1 MSREAESVTLDIQD
15 LGLWRIDSA
24 GTSQKSWRLKPTPQ
38 ENWTTAPRQGL
49 SEHSTALQE
58 TPAEL
63 SSKIAAL
70 FVAAKDQYF
79 EDGMEN
85 EFSRELTAL
94 IAAYGNMVVHELAYL
109 VLFEKVNA
117 EVASEA
123 LRWLGNMPPGVSSN
137 FRLWLLERSL
147 LCSAAIVRD
156 GAILGL
162 ASLDDPRAIPYIK
175 RAIEREQCEELHK
188 NMEQVL
194 VQLERGRECRLC

>member
-1 MSREAESVTLDIQD
+1 MSREAESVTLDIHD
-15 LGLWRIDSA
+15 LGLWRIDVA
-24 GTSQKSWRLKPTPQ
+24 GTSQKSWRPSPAPQ
-38 ENWTTAPRQGL
+38 ENWTTAPRQDL

-63 SSKIAAL
+63 SRKIAAL
-70 FVAAKDQYF
+70 FEAAKDEYF
-79 EDGMEN
+79 EDGMES

-94 IAAYGNMVVHELAYL
+94 IAAYGNIAVHELAYL

-123 LRWLGNMPPGVSSN
+123 LRWLGNMPHGIPSH

-147 LCSAAIVRD
+147 LCSSAMVRD

-175 RAIEREQCEELHK
+175 WAIGREQCEELRK

-194 VQLERGRECRLC
+194 VQLERGR

>member
-1 MSREAESVTLDIQD
+1 MSREAESATLDVQD

-24 GTSQKSWRLKPTPQ
+24 GTSQNSWWHQPAPQ

-49 SEHSTALQE
+49 LEHSTALQE
-58 TPAEL
+58 TPVEL
-63 SSKIAAL
+63 SRKIAVL
-70 FVAAKDQYF
+70 FEAAKDQHF
-79 EDGMEN
+79 EDGMES
-85 EFSRELTAL
+85 EFSRELTTL
-94 IAAYGNMVVHELAYL
+94 IAAYGNMTVQELAYL
-109 VLFEKVNA
+109 VLSEKVNA

-123 LRWLGNMPPGVSSN
+123 LRWLGNMPHGASCH

-147 LCSAAIVRD
+147 LCSSPMVRD

-175 RAIEREQCEELHK
+175 RAIEPEQCEALRK

-194 VQLERGRECRLC
+194 VQLERGR